1 MTRSYVPIYI
11 YLCTY
16 IANHPSAPHAFA
28 HATRATAPASAP
40 RGRESRTQNDP
51 VVGGGSQVRGSSP
64 EDGVHPRTGTLAVA
78 RARRSFLDSRFS
90 SASRSARL
98 RRLRRRP
105 PSSRLRRPETR
116 SFASP
121 LPRNGIPAPLT
132 RVNNEF
138 PFFLRRPIAPREK
151 QSQRD
156 VYRNLAL
163 AAWTRQFAKL
173 AAVQETTL
181 RQILYLSETHRRPYL
196 SLLLYNP
203 LD

>member
-1 MTRSYVPIYI
+1 MTRSYLSISIYVRTSRI
-11 YLCTY
+11 TRVRRTRS
-16 IANHPSAPHAFA
+16 H
-28 HATRATAPASAP
+28 TRATAPSSSP
-40 RGRESRTQNDP
+40 RAWESRTQNDP

-64 EDGVHPRTGTLAVA
+64 EDGVHPRMGTLAVA
-78 RARRSFLDSRFS
+78 RARRSFLDSRF
-90 SASRSARL
+90 ASRSARL

-181 RQILYLSETHRRPYL
+181 RQILYLSETHKRPYL